1 MAKPILIVEVPINYT
16 DEELSVLSRQLVD
29 ELHDY
34 HILTITTDR
43 DDFDFKVFYEKD
55 FTDINFDELK
65 KLVKQR

>member
-55 FTDINFDELK
+55 FTDINLDELK

>member
-1 MAKPILIVEVPINYT
+1 MAKPIFIVEVPISYT
-16 DEELSVLSRQLVD
+16 DKELSVLSKQLVD

-34 HILTITTDR
+34 HILTVTTDR

-55 FTDINFDELK
+55 FTDINLDELK

>member
-1 MAKPILIVEVPINYT
+1 MAKPIFIVEVPISYT
-16 DEELSVLSRQLVD
+16 DKELSVLSKQLAD

-34 HILTITTDR
+34 HILTVTTDR

-55 FTDINFDELK
+55 FTDINLDELK